1 MSLSVRATVTAKV
14 KAVAPKGDEG
24 ALGSSGAL
32 VAPAVKQ

>member
-1 MSLSVRATVTAKV
+1 MSLFVRVTVTAKV
-14 KAVAPKGDEG
+14 EAVTPKGDKG